1 MYAVVKTGGKQYR
14 VQKEDVVLVEKLK
27 ANDGDQLVLNDV
39 LMVGDGKK
47 VTLGTPLVNDAAVM
61 AQVIRQTRGP
71 KITMIYKR
79 RRKNSR
85 RKQGHKQDLTLL
97 KIIDIAETGGSK
109 LSPKKA
115 TAKSTEKKIKVEA
128 KTKTDRRLIKM
139 RTYDNPHL
147 PSDFISR
154 LEDNYEAGL
163 LQAYLNGEFC
173 NITTGVVY
181 SRFDRSTHVIEERPN
196 IENEPLRIGI
206 DFNIGNTNA
215 VIGLA
220 IGDSMTV
227 FDEINASY
235 DTDTLAKE
243 IKARWPECKIM
254 YGGPQVPDKI
264 TDWHDEHDFVDICVH
279 QEGEITFNDIVSGKA
294 NKDIAGITYNENGD
308 WTQTGPSERIIN
320 LEDIHLFVEINWIFQ
335 DYVQN

>member
-14 VQKEDVVLVEKLK
+14 VEKEDVVLVEKLK

-115 TAKSTEKKIKVEA
+115 STKTTEKKTKVETKTKTVSKPKIVEEKVKTEAKAKSTASKIVETKTKSASKKVEIKG
-128 KTKTDRRLIKM
+128 KTKTTTK
-139 RTYDNPHL
+139 TKKT
-147 PSDFISR
+147 
-154 LEDNYEAGL
+154 
-163 LQAYLNGEFC
+163 
-173 NITTGVVY
+173 IT
-181 SRFDRSTHVIEERPN
+181 
-196 IENEPLRIGI
+196 
-206 DFNIGNTNA
+206 
-215 VIGLA
+215 
-220 IGDSMTV
+220 
-227 FDEINASY
+227 
-235 DTDTLAKE
+235 K
-243 IKARWPECKIM
+243 K
-254 YGGPQVPDKI
+254 
-264 TDWHDEHDFVDICVH
+264 
-279 QEGEITFNDIVSGKA
+279 
-294 NKDIAGITYNENGD
+294 
-308 WTQTGPSERIIN
+308 
-320 LEDIHLFVEINWIFQ
+320 
-335 DYVQN
+335 

>member
-14 VQKEDVVLVEKLK
+14 VHKEDIVLVEKLK

-115 TAKSTEKKIKVEA
+115 TAKTTEKKTKVEA
-128 KTKTDRRLIKM
+128 KRKTVTSPKVVEEKVKKAIKAKSTSSKKPETITK
-139 RTYDNPHL
+139 
-147 PSDFISR
+147 S
-154 LEDNYEAGL
+154 A
-163 LQAYLNGEFC
+163 
-173 NITTGVVY
+173 
-181 SRFDRSTHVIEERPN
+181 STKP
-196 IENEPLRIGI
+196 
-206 DFNIGNTNA
+206 
-215 VIGLA
+215 
-220 IGDSMTV
+220 
-227 FDEINASY
+227 
-235 DTDTLAKE
+235 E
-243 IKARWPECKIM
+243 IKAKT
-254 YGGPQVPDKI
+254 K
-264 TDWHDEHDFVDICVH
+264 T
-279 QEGEITFNDIVSGKA
+279 TTKTKKTSTK
-294 NKDIAGITYNENGD
+294 K
-308 WTQTGPSERIIN
+308 
-320 LEDIHLFVEINWIFQ
+320 
-335 DYVQN
+335 